1 MGIQINLTD
10 EPPPSRRP
18 SMLPEV
24 NLPEVGPLS
33 SAENKKKRFSQ
44 KRAQTLAY
52 IDVNNVEQNAP
63 ENLHVTNVGLG
74 YVDVT
79 GFDLMEPK
87 FMGMTP
93 DQWREHKRNI
103 ASENEML
110 EMDMDY

>member
-10 EPPPSRRP
+10 EPSASRRP
-18 SMLPEV
+18 SMLPE
-24 NLPEVGPLS
+24 PEAGPLS
-33 SAENKKKRFSQ
+33 STSIENKKKRFSQ

-79 GFDLMEPK
+79 GFDLLEPK